1 MKIVITISYHTTY
14 RRLTCFEKLVV
25 FWCRCCEKGKKERKT
40 VYPKDFQFKA
50 LKKGAELAIIVKGTK
65 Y

>member
-25 FWCRCCEKGKKERKT
+25 FWCWSFEKEEKVRKT
-40 VYPKDFQFKA
+40 VYHKDFQFKA
-50 LKKGAELAIIVKGTK
+50 LKIGAELAIIVKGTK

>member
-25 FWCRCCEKGKKERKT
+25 FDADAVKRGKKRKT